1 MRWRDSHKKSGK
13 FAAFLCLKIFWLP
26 PFIGIEPGHRF
37 GFARGLFAE
46 IRLPHLVLLVHDKS
60 RNAGFTVFNRPGN

>member
-37 GFARGLFAE
+37 GFARGLFAK
-46 IRLPHLVLLVHDKS
+46 IRLPHWS
-60 RNAGFTVFNRPGN
+60 S